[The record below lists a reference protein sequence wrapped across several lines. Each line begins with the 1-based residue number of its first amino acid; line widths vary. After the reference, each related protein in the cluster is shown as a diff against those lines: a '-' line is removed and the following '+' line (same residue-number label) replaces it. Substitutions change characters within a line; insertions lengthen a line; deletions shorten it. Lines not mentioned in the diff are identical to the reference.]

1 MRVLL
6 GVTGTAMPLCSFPAP
21 SPCRRWRETR
31 QARRC
36 ACRAAL
42 LLCPEQV
49 PPFLAQVF
57 FSNILALLLQRH
69 ARHAPLSASSCLA
82 SAAESPFAAPHQV
95 QPDDEPK
102 RKAHR
107 NQPQEARMVPL
118 MSPAMSK
125 LSMCVRHSHLIL
137 SDSRA
142 RVFVGRDLGL
152 HLLV

>member
-1 MRVLL
+1 MLIPGAVALPSMAQGKASKAMRMSGGPAAVSRA
-6 GVTGTAMPLCSFPAP
+6 GSPFP
-21 SPCRRWRETR
+21 
-31 QARRC
+31 
-36 ACRAAL
+36 
-42 LLCPEQV
+42 
-49 PPFLAQVF
+49 
-57 FSNILALLLQRH
+57 NIHALLLQRH

-125 LSMCVRHSHLIL
+125 LSMCVFAAAPIPSFL
-137 SDSRA
+137 SCA
-142 RVFVGRDLGL
+142 RTRFLVGTLA
-152 HLLV
+152 